1 MYDFIPSVMKHSHP
15 AFEAVKPNIGSSFTS
30 LKFLKNENIK
40 SHIWHYHP
48 EIELIF
54 VCGGSGKRQIG
65 SNISYFSDGDL
76 VLMGTN
82 LPHCGMTNENT
93 NNDYEMVIQF
103 KPDFLG
109 EEIWTLSEMQKIAV
123 LLEKAK
129 AGIVFSENIK
139 KEIGQKIVEMHESS
153 SLDKLMKF
161 LKILEELASTN
172 EYRILNAGKY
182 YLQTQVEDNERI
194 NHIFNF
200 VKDHFK
206 EQISLE
212 QISDLANMKVPSFC
226 RYFKKITN
234 KTFTQFVNEYRI
246 THSLKLLAEQP
257 LSITDVCF
265 ESGFNNFSYFNKTFK
280 EYTGKSPSQYRKE
293 FNYLI
298 D

>member
-1 MYDFIPSVMKHSHP
+1 MKHSHP

-30 LKFLKNENIK
+30 LKFLRNENIK
-40 SHIWHYHP
+40 SHVWHYHP
-48 EIELIF
+48 EVELIF

-65 SNISYFSDGDL
+65 SNISYFTEGDL
-76 VLMGTN
+76 VLMGSN

-93 NNDYEMVIQF
+93 KNDYEMVIQF

-109 EEIWTLSEMQKIAV
+109 ETIWELPEMQRIAN
-123 LLEKAK
+123 LLEKSK
-129 AGIVFSENIK
+129 AGIVFSENVK
-139 KEIGQKIVEMHESS
+139 KTIGKKIVEMHDSS
-153 SLDKLMKF
+153 SLERLVKF
-161 LKILEELASTN
+161 IEILDALASTQD
-172 EYRILNAGKY
+172 YRILNAGKY

-194 NHIFNF
+194 NIIFNY

-206 EQISLE
+206 EQITLE
-212 QISDLANMKVPSFC
+212 EIADLANMKVPSFC

-257 LSITDVCF
+257 LSITEVCF

-280 EYTGKSPSQYRKE
+280 EYIKKTPSQYRKE
-293 FNYLI
+293 FNYFME
-298 D
+298 

>member
-1 MYDFIPSVMKHSHP
+1 MKHSHP

-30 LKFLKNENIK
+30 LKFLRNENIK
-40 SHIWHYHP
+40 SHVWHYHP
-48 EIELIF
+48 EVELIF

-65 SNISYFSDGDL
+65 SNISYFTEGDL
-76 VLMGTN
+76 VLMGSN

-93 NNDYEMVIQF
+93 KNDYEMVIQF

-109 EEIWTLSEMQKIAV
+109 ETIWELPEMQRIV
-123 LLEKAK
+123 NLLEKSK
-129 AGIVFSENIK
+129 AGIVFSENVK
-139 KEIGQKIVEMHESS
+139 KTIGKKIVEMHESS
-153 SLDKLMKF
+153 SLERLVKF
-161 LKILEELASTN
+161 IEILDALASTQD
-172 EYRILNAGKY
+172 YRILNAGKY

-194 NHIFNF
+194 NIIFNY

-206 EQISLE
+206 EQITLE
-212 QISDLANMKVPSFC
+212 EIADLANMKVPSFC

-257 LSITDVCF
+257 LSITEVCF

-280 EYTGKSPSQYRKE
+280 EYIKKTPSQYRKE
-293 FNYLI
+293 FNYFME
-298 D
+298 

>member
-1 MYDFIPSVMKHSHP
+1 MKHANP
-15 AFEAVKPNIGSSFTS
+15 AFEAIKPNIGSSFTS
-30 LKFLKNENIK
+30 LKFQRNENIK
-40 SHIWHYHP
+40 SHVWHYHP
-48 EIELIF
+48 EVELIF
-54 VCGGSGKRQIG
+54 VCKGSGKRQIG

-76 VLMGTN
+76 VLIGSN
-82 LPHCGMTNENT
+82 LPHCGLTNENT

-109 EEIWTLSEMQKIAV
+109 ENIWETPEMQRISA
-123 LLEKAK
+123 LLEKSK
-129 AGIVFSENIK
+129 AGIVFEENIK
-139 KEIGQKIVEMHESS
+139 KTVGKKIADMHEMS
-153 SLDKLMKF
+153 SLKKLLAF
-161 LKILEELASTN
+161 LEILDELATTQ

-194 NHIFNF
+194 NHIFNY

-212 QISDLANMKVPSFC
+212 EIADLANMKVPSFC

-257 LSITDVCF
+257 LSITEVCF

-280 EYTGKSPSQYRKE
+280 EYIKKSPSQYRKE
-293 FNYLI
+293 FNYFME
-298 D
+298 

>member
-1 MYDFIPSVMKHSHP
+1 MKHSHP

-30 LKFLKNENIK
+30 LKFLRNENIK
-40 SHIWHYHP
+40 SHVWHYHP

-76 VLMGTN
+76 VLMGSN

-109 EEIWTLSEMQKIAV
+109 EHFFGLPEMQRISA
-123 LLEKAK
+123 LLEKSK

-139 KEIGQKIVEMHESS
+139 KEIGEKIVEMHESS
-153 SLDKLMKF
+153 SLEKLVKF
-161 LKILEELASTN
+161 LEILDTLASTSD
-172 EYRILNAGKY
+172 YRILNAGKY

-194 NHIFNF
+194 NLIFNY

-206 EQISLE
+206 EQITLE
-212 QISDLANMKVPSFC
+212 QVADLANMRVPSFC

-257 LSITDVCF
+257 LSITEVCF

-280 EYTGKSPSQYRKE
+280 EYTQKSPSQYRKE
-293 FNYLI
+293 FNFLI

>member
-1 MYDFIPSVMKHSHP
+1 MKHSHP

-30 LKFLKNENIK
+30 LKFLQNENLK
-40 SHIWHYHP
+40 SHVWHYHP
-48 EIELIF
+48 EVELIF

-76 VLMGTN
+76 VLMGSN

-109 EEIWTLSEMQKIAV
+109 ETIWELPEMQRIAH

-139 KEIGQKIVEMHESS
+139 KIIGKKIVEMHESS
-153 SLDKLMKF
+153 SLEKLVKF
-161 LKILEELASTN
+161 IEILDALASTTD
-172 EYRILNAGKY
+172 YRILNAGKY
-182 YLQTQVEDNERI
+182 YLQTQVEDNDRI
-194 NHIFNF
+194 NLIFNY
-200 VKDHFK
+200 VKDRFK
-206 EQISLE
+206 EQITLE
-212 QISDLANMKVPSFC
+212 EIADLANMRVPSFC

-257 LSITDVCF
+257 LSITEVCF

-280 EYTGKSPSQYRKE
+280 QYIKKSPSQYRKE
-293 FNYLI
+293 FNFLI
-298 D
+298 E

>member
-1 MYDFIPSVMKHSHP
+1 MKHSHP

-30 LKFLKNENIK
+30 LKFLRNENIK
-40 SHIWHYHP
+40 SHVWHYHP

-76 VLMGTN
+76 VLMGSN

-109 EEIWTLSEMQKIAV
+109 ENFFELPEMQKISA
-123 LLEKAK
+123 LLEKSK

-139 KEIGQKIVEMHESS
+139 KQIGQQIVVMHESA
-153 SLDKLMKF
+153 SLEKLMKF
-161 LKILEELASTN
+161 LEILDALASTSD
-172 EYRILNAGKY
+172 YRILNAGKY

-194 NHIFNF
+194 NLIFNY

-206 EQISLE
+206 EQITLE
-212 QISDLANMKVPSFC
+212 QVADLANMRVPSFC

-257 LSITDVCF
+257 LSITEVCF

-280 EYTGKSPSQYRKE
+280 EYIQKSPSQYRKE
-293 FNYLI
+293 FNFLI
-298 D
+298 E

>member
-1 MYDFIPSVMKHSHP
+1 MYEIISTDMKHSHP

-30 LKFLKNENIK
+30 LKFQKNENIK
-40 SHIWHYHP
+40 SHVWHYHP

-109 EEIWTLSEMQKIAV
+109 EEIWTLPEMQKITV

-129 AGIVFSENIK
+129 AGIVFSEKIK
-139 KEIGQKIVEMHESS
+139 KEIGLKIVEMHESS
-153 SLDKLMKF
+153 ALDKLVKF
-161 LKILEELASTN
+161 LKILEELASTH

-257 LSITDVCF
+257 LSITEVCF

>member
-1 MYDFIPSVMKHSHP
+1 MKHSHP

-30 LKFLKNENIK
+30 LKFLRNENIK
-40 SHIWHYHP
+40 SHVWHYHP

-65 SNISYFSDGDL
+65 SNISYFSDGDI
-76 VLMGTN
+76 VLMGSN

-109 EEIWTLSEMQKIAV
+109 ENFFELPEMQKISA
-123 LLEKAK
+123 LLEKSK

-139 KEIGQKIVEMHESS
+139 KQIGQKIVAMHESS
-153 SLDKLMKF
+153 SLEKLVKF
-161 LKILEELASTN
+161 LEILDALASTLD
-172 EYRILNAGKY
+172 YRILNAGKY

-194 NHIFNF
+194 NLIFNY

-206 EQISLE
+206 EQITLE
-212 QISDLANMKVPSFC
+212 QVADLANMRVPSFC

-257 LSITDVCF
+257 LSITEVCF

-280 EYTGKSPSQYRKE
+280 QYIQKSPSQYRKE
-293 FNYLI
+293 FNFLI
-298 D
+298 E